1 MIRIYADS
9 KAEPVR
15 CTNRRRG
22 IWHYVGFTRKQ
33 RQQKESNVLHG
44 RDVRSST
51 RTGRNQGG
59 Y

>member
-22 IWHYVGFTRKQ
+22 IWRITWDYQETETLR
-33 RQQKESNVLHG
+33 
-44 RDVRSST
+44 RSAA
-51 RTGRNQGG
+51 
-59 Y
+59 